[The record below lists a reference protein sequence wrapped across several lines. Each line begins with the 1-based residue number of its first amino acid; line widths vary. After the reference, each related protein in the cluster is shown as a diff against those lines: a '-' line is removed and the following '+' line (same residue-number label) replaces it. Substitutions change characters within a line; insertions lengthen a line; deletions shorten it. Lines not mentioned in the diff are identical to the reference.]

1 MNIWIA
7 ASGFVQQKLLSGRSG
22 DPGEQGGGKIFFK
35 KRIYM
40 NVCLAGWFKISD
52 LAHSLATR
60 AYFSLVFISLLS
72 HT

>member
-22 DPGEQGGGKIFFK
+22 DPGEQGGGKIFKK

-52 LAHSLATR
+52 LVHSLASR

>member
-1 MNIWIA
+1 
-7 ASGFVQQKLLSGRSG
+7 
-22 DPGEQGGGKIFFK
+22 
-35 KRIYM
+35 M

-52 LAHSLATR
+52 LVDSLATR

>member
-22 DPGEQGGGKIFFK
+22 DPGEQGGGNILK

-52 LAHSLATR
+52 LVHSLATR